1 MFYAF
6 SLPKLVALLS
16 QKYILSMVS
25 SHSSTRTPDQ
35 VENKQNAAL
44 ISIICKILEA
54 IMEEITHIGN
64 SKYDFLYKCDCQK
77 KISA

>member
-1 MFYAF
+1 MHFP
-6 SLPKLVALLS
+6 LPKLVALLS

-25 SHSSTRTPDQ
+25 SHVPTRTPDQ

-54 IMEEITHIGN
+54 IMEEINTYW
-64 SKYDFLYKCDCQK
+64 K
-77 KISA
+77 